1 MDPVPT
7 LIAQSYRALDALLE
21 TTIIPGYTRIGYA
34 VRRALLWDPADLAV
48 DLTGR
53 VMAITGGNSG
63 LGYAAAR
70 QLAARGATVYLLV
83 RNAARGAAAQA
94 SLVRTTGNPHV
105 AVELIDLSSLASV
118 RAGVQRLLARTSR
131 LDVLINNAGA
141 EFTSHQLS
149 DDGIEMTFAT
159 NVVGPFLLTN
169 LLIPRLQQ
177 SAPARVINVSTG
189 GMYTQKL
196 DVTDLQGEQRKFN
209 NLVAYAQ
216 AKRALVML
224 TELWAARLAGTG
236 VTVNAMHPG
245 WADTPIVQAGLPRFR
260 RVMGPLLRTPDQ
272 GADTIVWLAVAPRLA
287 GVSGAFWMDRWPR
300 ALHKLRQTTSLPADY
315 QRLWDECMRLAG
327 HDRLALQAPGSKP
340 KSAEAD

>member
-1 MDPVPT
+1 MDLVPT
-7 LIAQSYRALDALLE
+7 LIAQSYRALDAVLE
-21 TTIIPGYTRIGYA
+21 ATIVPGYTRIGYT
-34 VRRALLWDPADLAV
+34 VRQTLLWDPADLTV

-53 VMAITGGNSG
+53 VIAITGGNSG

-94 SLVRTTGNPHV
+94 SLVRATGNPHV
-105 AVELIDLSSLASV
+105 AIELIDLSSLTSV
-118 RAGVQRLLARTSR
+118 RSGAQRLLARTPR

-141 EFTSHQLS
+141 EFTSRQLS
-149 DDGIEMTFAT
+149 EDGIEMTFAT

-169 LLIPRLQQ
+169 LLIPQLRE
-177 SAPARVINVSTG
+177 SAPARIINVSTG

-196 DVTDLQGEQRKFN
+196 DVADLQGAHRPFN

-224 TELWAARLAGTG
+224 TELWAVRLAGSG

-260 RVMGPLLRTPDQ
+260 RLMGPLLRTPDQ
-272 GADTIVWLAVAPRLA
+272 GADTIVWLAAAPRLA
-287 GVSGAFWMDRWPR
+287 AVSGEFWMDRRPR
-300 ALHKLRQTTSLPADY
+300 AAHKLRLTASPADDY
-315 QRLWDECMRLAG
+315 QRLWEACTRLVG
-327 HDRLALQAPGSKP
+327 
-340 KSAEAD
+340 